1 MTRSIDENARKK
13 LLAQIPTGA
22 LGNAEQV
29 ARLALYLVSDDASY
43 ITGQVFTMD
52 GGLSW
57 ERESQVSPRELLP
70 GGV

>member
-1 MTRSIDENARKK
+1 MDANARKK

-22 LGNAEQV
+22 LGTAKQV
-29 ARLALYLVSDDASY
+29 ARLALYLASYDASY

-57 ERESQVSPRELLP
+57 ERESQVSPKQLLP

>member
-1 MTRSIDENARKK
+1 MTGSMDENARKK

-22 LGNAEQV
+22 LGTAEQV

-52 GGLSW
+52 GGLS
-57 ERESQVSPRELLP
+57 
-70 GGV
+70 

>member
-1 MTRSIDENARKK
+1 MDENARKK

-22 LGNAEQV
+22 LGTAEQV

-52 GGLSW
+52 GGLS
-57 ERESQVSPRELLP
+57 
-70 GGV
+70 